1 MGTMRA
7 LVLLITFALSA
18 AAWTYRFI
26 DEYSPFQQIGFYVL
40 TPLIIWLLFAGL
52 VAATASRRQVLRVGA
67 YVLLLPATL
76 LLVLSVLVG
85 LYGLRIH

>member
-1 MGTMRA
+1 MGTIRA
-7 LVLLITFALSA
+7 VILFTTFAVSA

-26 DEYSPFQQIGFYVL
+26 DEYSPFREIGFYIL
-40 TPLIIWLLFAGL
+40 TPFIIWLLFTGL
-52 VAATASRRQVLRVGA
+52 IIATASQRQFLRVAA

-85 LYGLRIH
+85 LYGFRIH